1 MVKIKFM
8 QEVTKT
14 FSPVAQKL
22 INSSISRSLILEQH
36 LLPEMSLLTFL
47 ELIRLISPVLTQTNQ
62 KRVTKNLNLLD
73 QEHSLR

>member
-1 MVKIKFM
+1 ME
-8 QEVTKT
+8 EVTKT